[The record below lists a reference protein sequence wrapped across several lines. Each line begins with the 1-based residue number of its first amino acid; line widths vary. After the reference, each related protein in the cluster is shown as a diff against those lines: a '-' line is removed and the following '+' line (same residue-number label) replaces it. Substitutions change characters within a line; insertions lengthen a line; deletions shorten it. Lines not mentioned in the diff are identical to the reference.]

1 MTSKTDDM
9 MKVLHSMAWK
19 FNRPELQ
26 LELVQ
31 EGALAWLK
39 SEAKGEDRG
48 TVEAWEAMNDFVSS
62 QGYPVTIPMH
72 EGTRTAL
79 KKIRSNQPWED
90 TDYLDQKSFDS
101 LATVVGGLAHV
112 ADEITTSSVESAESS
127 LFFSQVR
134 GIIRAKLGD
143 KYSNL
148 FELHY
153 GEMGYTL
160 QEVSDELG
168 LGLSLVKKMNRQIKD
183 LVRASS

>member
-1 MTSKTDDM
+1 MTPKTDDM
-9 MKVLHSMAWK
+9 VKVLHSMAWK

-31 EGALAWLK
+31 EGALAWLE
-39 SEAKGEDRG
+39 SEAKGENRCS
-48 TVEAWEAMNDFVSS
+48 VEAWEAMNDFVSS
-62 QGYPVTIPMH
+62 QGYAVSIPMH

-79 KKIRSNQPWED
+79 KKIRSNQPWEE

-112 ADEITTSSVESAESS
+112 ADEITSASVESAESS

-134 GIIRAKLGD
+134 GIIQSQLGYN
-143 KYSNL
+143 YSDL

-183 LVRASS
+183 LVKRKS